1 MAAVRVAV
9 EFGLRVVFQPPI
21 QKAFVE
27 HELKI
32 SLKSGKIRIMD
43 MPVDKSSNTDTF
55 INVAAS
61 LGRQASEQPH
71 ATAIHYPT
79 MSIFKRVKYASCNY
93 QDLNELSNCYARG
106 LQEYGIEAGTKT
118 ALMLT
123 PGLDFFAMFF
133 AMFKAGVI
141 PVLIDPG
148 IGMKPLKQCLSEAS
162 PKAFIGVTKA
172 QFARKILGWAK
183 ESCDQII
190 TAGPKLGLGGINL
203 KELRSLGNRNSGEML
218 HAPAPQDMAAI
229 LFTSGSTGLP
239 KGVVYRH
246 RHFSAQVEMLKNTF
260 GIQAGEVSLPTFPP
274 FALFDPAL
282 GMTTVVP
289 EMDPSKPAK
298 VNPELLVRAINEFK
312 VTNIFASPALL
323 DKLSRFVVEH
333 GKRLESVTR
342 VISAGAAVP
351 ISTIRRM
358 EKSLYSDAEIH
369 TPYGATEC
377 LPVSSISARQIS
389 PKIQDMSE
397 SGEGVCVGRPIE
409 PNHVRIIR
417 ISDMAFDDFSETTEI
432 PPGMPGEIVVSGPT
446 CTDSY
451 WKRDADT
458 AMAKIVDSNGTT
470 WHRMGDV
477 GIMDGS
483 GRLWY
488 CGRVSQRIETGKE
501 VLFAD
506 QCEAVFNQHPDLVRS
521 AVVGIGARGAQ
532 IPVLCIEVK
541 GKLSAV
547 NTERVHYDL
556 LQLAQAF
563 ALTRSIRTVLF
574 HPGFPVD
581 TRHNSKINREELALW
596 ATNKMQE

>member
-1 MAAVRVAV
+1 
-9 EFGLRVVFQPPI
+9 
-21 QKAFVE
+21 
-27 HELKI
+27 
-32 SLKSGKIRIMD
+32 MD
-43 MPVDKSSNTDTF
+43 MPVDRSWNTDEF
-55 INVAAS
+55 NNVAAALS
-61 LGRQASEQPH
+61 RQAEQQPN
-71 ATAIHYPT
+71 ATAIHYPAGGA
-79 MSIFKRVKYASCNY
+79 FKRGKYASCSY
-93 QDLNELSNCYARG
+93 LELNELSDCYARG
-106 LQEYGIEAGTKT
+106 LLEYGIEADTRT
-118 ALMLT
+118 ALMVT
-123 PGLDFFAMFF
+123 PGLDFFALFF
-133 AMFKAGVI
+133 AMFKAGVV

-148 IGMKPLKQCLSEAS
+148 IGMKPLKQCLAEAS

-172 QFARKILGWAK
+172 QFARKFLGWAK
-183 ESCDQII
+183 ESCEQVI
-190 TAGPKLGLGGINL
+190 TAGPTFGLGGINL
-203 KELRSLGNRNSGEML
+203 RELRKLGNRSSGEML
-218 HAPAPQDMAAI
+218 HEPDPQDMAAI

-246 RHFSAQVEMLKNTF
+246 RHFSAQVEMLKTAF

-289 EMDPSKPAK
+289 QMDPTKPAK
-298 VNPELLVRAINEFK
+298 ANPELLVQAINEFK
-312 VTNIFASPALL
+312 VTNIFGSPALL
-323 DKLSRFVVEH
+323 DTLSRYVVEN

-351 ISTIRRM
+351 IRTIRRM
-358 EKSLYSDAEIH
+358 EKALYQDAEIH

-377 LPVSSISARQIS
+377 LPVSSISARQITQ
-389 PKIQDMSE
+389 KIQDMSE

-409 PNHVRIIR
+409 PNQVRIIK
-417 ISDMAFDDFSETTEI
+417 ISDMAFEDFSETTQM
-432 PPGMPGEIVVSGPT
+432 PPGMPGEIVVSGPS

-451 WKRDADT
+451 WKRDSDT
-458 AMAKIVDSNGTT
+458 SMAKIGDANGTI

-477 GIMDGS
+477 GIMDGM

-521 AVVGIGARGAQ
+521 AVVGIGARGAH

-541 GKLSAV
+541 GKLSPV
-547 NTERVHYDL
+547 DTERVHFDL

-563 ALTRSIRTVLF
+563 ALTRSIHTVLF

-581 TRHNSKINREELALW
+581 VRHNSKINREELALW
-596 ATNKMQE
+596 AATKMQE